1 MDFDTIKKNK
11 PKLTDYKFLQKIIE
25 NKKQEIII
33 YEPTLIDKMCDKIKN
48 SFYLFI
54 ENNIFILS
62 IIMFI
67 IILLIYRYFQY
78 QNIKNKILIDQS
90 QYDIDRNRLWSLQ
103 NPYNQ
108 GPFYNTLKLIVA
120 GKDRETEW
128 PSDIWENLSPFTK
141 SEKTSGL
148 NLSWLSVNYGPS
160 YGYRAP
166 EKRSPSGT
174 LNFTIAD
181 KPTLYLNITDT
192 LSSSLSGQKRTI
204 IRAVT
209 IGWGLYI
216 VSEDR
221 GSLRFAN

>member
-1 MDFDTIKKNK
+1 MEDSDEKYDIHE
-11 PKLTDYKFLQKIIE
+11 QKIQKIE
-25 NKKQEIII
+25 HERTTLDMDVYTANNFV
-33 YEPTLIDKMCDKIKN
+33 YEYIGMNHFGMQCSEVSFPT
-48 SFYLFI
+48 YLK
-54 ENNIFILS
+54 
-62 IIMFI
+62 
-67 IILLIYRYFQY
+67 Y
-78 QNIKNKILIDQS
+78 
-90 QYDIDRNRLWSLQ
+90 
-103 NPYNQ
+103 
-108 GPFYNTLKLIVA
+108 A
-120 GKDRETEW
+120 
-128 PSDIWENLSPFTK
+128 FTK

-192 LSSSLSGQKRTI
+192 LSSSLSGQKRTVV
-204 IRAVT
+204 RAVT

-221 GSLRFAN
+221 GTLRFAN

>member
-11 PKLTDYKFLQKIIE
+11 PNLTDYKFLQKIIE

-90 QYDIDRNRLWSLQ
+90 QYDIDYVSSIIDQLNSDKLITNEHYQQTYPITKNSSGKKLFREKNNKQHEKIITDKQNLSLI
-103 NPYNQ
+103 NSSSYAPYN
-108 GPFYNTLKLIVA
+108 
-120 GKDRETEW
+120 
-128 PSDIWENLSPFTK
+128 
-141 SEKTSGL
+141 
-148 NLSWLSVNYGPS
+148 
-160 YGYRAP
+160 
-166 EKRSPSGT
+166 
-174 LNFTIAD
+174 
-181 KPTLYLNITDT
+181 
-192 LSSSLSGQKRTI
+192 
-204 IRAVT
+204 
-209 IGWGLYI
+209 
-216 VSEDR
+216 
-221 GSLRFAN
+221 LRNMNDFHNVVI